1 MTLQILY
8 HTYIITYIPITY
20 ILNILFVGHP
30 PGEAIITV
38 ACGDTVISEPV
49 IFTYKEPAT
58 EPPRRSTPDLGSR
71 GGGGGSLKH
80 RLLHRLL
87 NLGICSSSH
96 LELFYEVGA
105 LNKIERHV

>member
-1 MTLQILY
+1 MSIFC
-8 HTYIITYIPITY
+8 YINIYQ
-20 ILNILFVGHP
+20 NILLAGHS
-30 PGEAIITV
+30 PGEAVITV

-71 GGGGGSLKH
+71 GGGGSLKH

-105 LNKIERHV
+105 VNKFEGYL